1 MSAITWRQATK
12 DDVGRLARFSDSV
25 GGMWTYGL
33 LVEFDGLENVFSCA
47 WSAEYGD
54 DHYSICEVQEV
65 ARRAI
70 HPDVP
75 NIESREDFIAR
86 EVDCCID
93 NLLNESLYWSM
104 PDSEPVMLKEI
115 LAAIQDKLFDV
126 AYEQGRL
133 ELHAEHVRDN
143 CI

>member
-1 MSAITWRQATK
+1 MAAITWRQATK
-12 DDVGRLARFSDSV
+12 DDIGRLARFADRI
-25 GGMWTYGL
+25 GDDWTYGL
-33 LVEFDGLENVFSCA
+33 FSGLDAEEGFYHCLDIDG
-47 WSAEYGD
+47 
-54 DHYSICEVQEV
+54 YSPEWFFFCEVQDV

-104 PDSEPVMLKEI
+104 PDSEPVTLKEV
-115 LAAIQDKLFDV
+115 LAAIQDKLFLV

-133 ELHAEHVRDN
+133 ELHAEQVRDN